1 MLNDAVKKISYA
13 VNKTD
18 AFTQVAN
25 PVGPVPVPVPIILL
39 ATETFRPWIRILDST
54 DFWEIRFI
62 EQKTFCLPKL
72 FRPLFGYQQQSFH
85 NFFIKKLVDVPN
97 FILVF

>member
-18 AFTQVAN
+18 AFTRVAN

-39 ATETFRPWIRILDST
+39 ATETLRPWIRILDST
-54 DFWEIRFI
+54 DFWEIYRSRI
-62 EQKTFCLPKL
+62 KVKL
-72 FRPLFGYQQQSFH
+72 E
-85 NFFIKKLVDVPN
+85 
-97 FILVF
+97 